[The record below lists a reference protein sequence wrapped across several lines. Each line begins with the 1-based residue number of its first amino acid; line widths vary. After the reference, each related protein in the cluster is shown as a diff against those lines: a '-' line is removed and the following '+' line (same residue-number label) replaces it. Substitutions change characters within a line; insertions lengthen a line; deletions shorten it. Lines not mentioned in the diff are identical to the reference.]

1 MSGHSKWHN
10 IQGKKGKADKARSG
24 LFTKFGRA
32 ITMAASQGG
41 ADPEMNFTLRLAV
54 EKAKSINMPKDNIE
68 RAIKR
73 GSGELN
79 DGTTLEEALYEG
91 FGPGGSTFLV
101 EAVTDNKVRT
111 VSEIKNIFSK
121 HNSSMGGP
129 GSVKWQYKNLGVLRF
144 TKEEKAKLGDKWPEV
159 ELALIEAGLE
169 DIEENEFGI
178 ELFCPIVNFKKMM
191 DTVKVYN
198 VVLEESGLEWVAKE
212 KVNLSEDENKQAE
225 ELYNALDEMDDVKA
239 VYTNVA

>member
-10 IQGKKGKADKARSG
+10 IQGKRGKADKARSG
-24 LFTKFGRA
+24 LFTKFARS

-73 GSGELN
+73 GSGELD
-79 DGTTLEEALYEG
+79 DGAKLEEVMYEG

-111 VSEIKNIFSK
+111 VSEIKNVFSK
-121 HNSSMGGP
+121 NNGTVGGP

-144 TKEEKAKLGDKWPEV
+144 TISEKNKLKDKWPEV

-169 DIEENEFGI
+169 DIEESEFGI
-178 ELFCPIVNFKKMM
+178 ELFCPVTNFKNMM
-191 DTVKVYN
+191 DTVKAYN
-198 VVLEESGLEWVAKE
+198 IVLEESGLEWVAKE
-212 KVNLSEDENKQAE
+212 KVSLSTDESKKAE
-225 ELYNALDEMDDVKA
+225 GLYNALDEMDDVKA
-239 VYTNVA
+239 VFSNAD

>member
-1 MSGHSKWHN
+1 M
-10 IQGKKGKADKARSG
+10 RSG
-24 LFTKFGRA
+24 LFTKFARA
-32 ITMAASQGG
+32 ITVAASQGG
-41 ADPEMNFTLRLAV
+41 ADPEMNFTLRLAI

-73 GSGELN
+73 GTGELN
-79 DGTTLEEALYEG
+79 DGAVLEEVMYEG
-91 FGPGGSTFLV
+91 FGPAGATFLV
-101 EAVTDNKVRT
+101 EAVTDNKTRT
-111 VSEIKNIFSK
+111 VSEIKNVFTKNNGSV
-121 HNSSMGGP
+121 GGP

-178 ELFCPIVNFKKMM
+178 ELFCPVINFKKMM
-191 DTVKVYN
+191 EAVSAYN
-198 VVLEESGLEWVAKE
+198 IVLEESGLEWVTKE
-212 KVNLSEDENKQAE
+212 KVELNEDDSKKAE
-225 ELYNALDEMDDVKA
+225 GLYNALDEMDDVKA